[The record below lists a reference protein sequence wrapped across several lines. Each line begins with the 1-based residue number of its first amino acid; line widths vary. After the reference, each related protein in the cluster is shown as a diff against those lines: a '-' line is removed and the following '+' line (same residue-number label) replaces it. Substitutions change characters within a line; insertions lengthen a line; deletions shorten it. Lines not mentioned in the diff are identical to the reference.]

1 MGAFGSEGAM
11 GAGGAEGLR
20 AKRAEEDEGA
30 AIYILL
36 DCFDT
41 MGIGYMALW
50 GLGAKCGT
58 GWALP
63 IIDKVQEGNQLSF
76 VQREVNYRIGSFCQ
90 RLETTPSAATRNP
103 KLKSAIS
110 ICTGGS

>member
-1 MGAFGSEGAM
+1 MDSSTANF
-11 GAGGAEGLR
+11 
-20 AKRAEEDEGA
+20 DEKKKVNEYCKNLA
-30 AIYILL
+30 PSSKIPTLATE
-36 DCFDT
+36 FMKT
-41 MGIGYMALW
+41 R
-50 GLGAKCGT
+50 
-58 GWALP
+58 LP